1 MDFRKI
7 FFKANLKKILANRTL
22 RVQLFKIRIYTSNFT
37 IKVSLLNVTTF
48 HLCKNNPGHFSTQRH
63 CHLVHLTIKED
74 GVKICTINLYY
85 VCTTPVTGYWLDVAA
100 RTVGSRLAAD
110 ESLARVHEKII
121 YFFIR
126 PE

>member
-1 MDFRKI
+1 MPI
-7 FFKANLKKILANRTL
+7 CKKILANRTL
-22 RVQLFKIRIYTSNFT
+22 RVQLSKIVFEFIRRIILNLKFRF
-37 IKVSLLNVTTF
+37 LNVTTF

-85 VCTTPVTGYWLDVAA
+85 MCTTPVTGYWLDVAA